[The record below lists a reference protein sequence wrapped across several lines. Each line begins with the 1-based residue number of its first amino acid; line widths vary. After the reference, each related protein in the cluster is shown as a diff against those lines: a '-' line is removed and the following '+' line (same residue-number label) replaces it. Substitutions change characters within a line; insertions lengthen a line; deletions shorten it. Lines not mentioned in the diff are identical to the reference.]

1 MLVAVFNSTS
11 FKNYITFCDILILM
25 ERLKQDIKTGQFN
38 RLYVLCGDDDYS
50 RGSYKRSLKAAIMP
64 EDDGMNY
71 AEFSGKNVSVNT
83 IIDTARTIPFFGERR
98 LVIVNDSGL
107 LAPASKKKK
116 GEETEE
122 DEVDEKVDEKKSS
135 RKKSDD
141 YGLEDFFAEIPD
153 TTVLIFNEE
162 KVNKA
167 SKIYKAAAKYG
178 YIATFDRISEKD
190 ERGLT
195 RIQSLVATKL
205 RKDNMNI
212 TMPAWNLFRERTG
225 TDLRVVFTE
234 LEKLTCFCMDRGV
247 ITEDDVKALIPE
259 RIENKVFNMTE
270 CMANYDQKKAL
281 EYYYDLLQIKDEKPV
296 MILAA
301 IYKQYHQL
309 YVVKKLNADGVNY
322 KDILKAA
329 DVRSDSDYVF
339 KKLLRMAGKYT
350 YEDLKKAMEMCLDY
364 DKAFRSGK
372 MKDTVAVE
380 LVIVA
385 MSSRQKSE

>member
-1 MLVAVFNSTS
+1 
-11 FKNYITFCDILILM
+11 M

-190 ERGLT
+190 ERGLA